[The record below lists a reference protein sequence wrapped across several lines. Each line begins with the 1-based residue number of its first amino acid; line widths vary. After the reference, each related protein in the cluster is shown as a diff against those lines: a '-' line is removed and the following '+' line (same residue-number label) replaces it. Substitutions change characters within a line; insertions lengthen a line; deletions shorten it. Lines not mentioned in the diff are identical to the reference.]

1 MRTVWADPM
10 MFDEMNDLR
19 RTHFSKTVTPSLH
32 GSEVVV
38 AGHINRVRDIGRVKF
53 IELRD
58 SDGYLQ
64 ITASADKIS
73 KQVMDEVKK
82 LGNEFVIMVKG
93 TVYANPKAP
102 HGVEVVPSILK
113 ILNSAE
119 YPLPLDPTGVV
130 PADIDTRLNARVLDV
145 RRPKPHAIFKIQHV
159 ALQSIRHFL
168 SSRGF
173 IEIDTPKLI
182 ISATEGGTQLF
193 SVQYFDKICYLR
205 QSAQL
210 YKEQLSSSFDRVF
223 EIGPVFRAEE
233 HNTTRHLNEL
243 TQIDIESAFMDYEDV
258 MKILEEL
265 ITECLDEIAGSCSEE
280 LAALEK
286 HIKMPST
293 PFRRVTYTELIEEL
307 KSNEIAIE
315 WGQDFELHHLKALS
329 QKFPEFFFIKD
340 WPTKLKPFYIR
351 PKSSE
356 PTVSE
361 SFDLQYGWLE
371 VASGGTRVHNKE
383 LLISR
388 LREQGLNPEQFRDHL
403 QAFEVGMPPHS
414 GWAVGLAR
422 LMMATT
428 GTDNIRECVFYPRD
442 RARLTP

>member
-1 MRTVWADPM
+1 
-10 MFDEMNDLR
+10 
-19 RTHFSKTVTPSLH
+19 
-32 GSEVVV
+32 
-38 AGHINRVRDIGRVKF
+38 
-53 IELRD
+53 
-58 SDGYLQ
+58 
-64 ITASADKIS
+64 
-73 KQVMDEVKK
+73 
-82 LGNEFVIMVKG
+82 
-93 TVYANPKAP
+93 
-102 HGVEVVPSILK
+102 
-113 ILNSAE
+113 
-119 YPLPLDPTGVV
+119 VV
-130 PADIDTRLNARVLDV
+130 PADIDTRLNARVVDV

-168 SSRGF
+168 TSKGF

-193 SVQYFDKICYLR
+193 SVQYFEKTCYLR

-243 TQIDIESAFMDYEDV
+243 TQIDIEAAFTDYEDV
-258 MKILEEL
+258 MEILEEL
-265 ITECLDEIAGSCSEE
+265 ITECLRDVAKKCSEE
-280 LAALEK
+280 LAALERHFK
-286 HIKMPST
+286 IPGS

-307 KSNEIAIE
+307 QSSDVSME
-315 WGQDFELHHLKALS
+315 WGQDFELHHLKALG
-329 QKFPEFFFIKD
+329 QKFSEFFFITE

-351 PKSSE
+351 PKHSE

-361 SFDLQYGWLE
+361 SFDLHYSWLE
-371 VASGGTRVHNKE
+371 LASGGTRVHNKE

-388 LREQGLNPEQFRDHL
+388 LKEQGLDPKQFRDHL

-422 LMMATT
+422 FMMVIT
-428 GTDNIRECVFYPRD
+428 GADNIRECVLYPRD
-442 RARLTP
+442 RVRLTP

>member
-1 MRTVWADPM
+1 MS
-10 MFDEMNDLR
+10 FDEMDDLR
-19 RTHFSKTVTPSLH
+19 RTHFSKAVTPSLH
-32 GSEVVV
+32 GSEVVL
-38 AGHINRVRDIGRVKF
+38 AGHINRVRDIGKVKF

-64 ITASADKIS
+64 ITVSADKTS
-73 KQVMDEVKK
+73 KEVMDKVKK
-82 LGNEFVIMVKG
+82 IGNEFVIIVKG
-93 TVYANPKAP
+93 TVNRNSRAP
-102 HGVEVVPSILK
+102 RGVEVFPSSLK
-113 ILNSAE
+113 ILNPAE

-130 PADIDTRLNARVLDV
+130 PADIDTRLNARVVDV

-159 ALQSIRHFL
+159 VLQSIRHLL
-168 SSRGF
+168 SSKGF

-182 ISATEGGTQLF
+182 VSATEGGTQLF
-193 SVQYFDKICYLR
+193 SVQYFERMCYLR

-243 TQIDIESAFMDYEDV
+243 TQIDIEAAFMDYEDV

-265 ITECLDEIAGSCSEE
+265 IVGCLEETAKNCSDE
-280 LAALEK
+280 LATLEK
-286 HIKMPST
+286 QIKIPSI
-293 PFRRVTYTELIEEL
+293 PFRRVTYTELVDEL
-307 KSNEIAIE
+307 KSNDIGIE
-315 WGQDFELHHLKALS
+315 WGQDFELHHYKALS
-329 QKFPEFFFIKD
+329 QKFSGLFFIKD

-361 SFDLQYGWLE
+361 SFDLQHGWLE
-371 VASGGTRVHNKE
+371 LASGGTRVHNKE

-388 LREQGLNPEQFRDHL
+388 LKEKGLNPEHFRDHL
-403 QAFEVGMPPHS
+403 QAFDVGMPPHS

-422 LMMATT
+422 FLMAIT
-428 GTDNIRECVFYPRD
+428 GADNIRECVLYPRD
-442 RARLTP
+442 RVRLTP

>member
-1 MRTVWADPM
+1 MITTWADLM
-10 MFDEMNDLR
+10 VFDEMNDLR
-19 RTHFSKTVTPSLH
+19 RTHFSKTVTSSLH

-38 AGHINRVRDIGRVKF
+38 AGHINRVRDIGKVKF

-64 ITASADKIS
+64 ITVSADKTS
-73 KQVMDEVKK
+73 KEVMDKAKK
-82 LGNEFVIMVKG
+82 LGNEFVIMVRG
-93 TVYANPKAP
+93 IVNANPRAP
-102 HGVEVVPSILK
+102 RGVEILPSALK

-145 RRPKPHAIFKIQHV
+145 RRPRPHAIFKIEHV
-159 ALQSIRHFL
+159 ALQSIRHSL

-193 SVQYFDKICYLR
+193 SVQYFEKICYLR

-243 TQIDIESAFMDYEDV
+243 TQIDIEAAFMDYEDV

-265 ITECLDEIAGSCSEE
+265 IAECLKEIVKNCSEE

-286 HIKMPST
+286 HIKIPST
-293 PFRRVTYTELIEEL
+293 PFRRLTYAELIEEL
-307 KSNEIAIE
+307 KSSDIAIE
-315 WGQDFELHHLKALS
+315 WGQDFELHHLKALG
-329 QKFPEFFFIKD
+329 QKFSEFFFIKD
-340 WPTKLKPFYIR
+340 WPTRLKPFYIR

-371 VASGGTRVHNKE
+371 LASGGTRVHNKE
-383 LLISR
+383 LLINR
-388 LREQGLNPEQFRDHL
+388 LKEQGLDPGQFRGHL

-422 LMMATT
+422 LMMVIT
-428 GTDNIRECVFYPRD
+428 GVDNIRECVFFPRD
-442 RARLTP
+442 RVRLTP